1 MNLERGFRRIT
12 LVLAIVSA
20 IFCGFCAVMLVLDEH
35 EREKSKLNLPE
46 FDVRLIPEGDDN
58 KPIPSIETMALIKK
72 DVWDKMSEDEQIA
85 TIKADKEHK
94 RKKLEESFWVSLSV
108 GGIVFL
114 CILAGLAGAG
124 VGYFGNWLVI
134 WFGGL
139 GVYKLIRWIVLG
151 FRDDV
156 G

>member
-1 MNLERGFRRIT
+1 
-12 LVLAIVSA
+12 VLI
-20 IFCGFCAVMLVLDEH
+20 LDEH
-35 EREKSKLNLPE
+35 EREKSKLDLPE
-46 FDVRLIPEGDDN
+46 FDVRLIPVGDDN

-94 RKKLEESFWVSLSV
+94 RKKLEESFWVNLSV
-108 GGIVFL
+108 RGIVFL

-124 VGYFGNWLVI
+124 VGYFGTWLVI

-139 GVYKLIRWIVLG
+139 AVYKLIKWIVLG
-151 FRDDV
+151 FYDSKGKDV
-156 G
+156 RGKG